1 MKPHSVSSRSVS
13 QPAAMTDSTPVVRRT
28 REQILQAIREA
39 AIAEFSSHGFKGAS
53 TQAIAERAGLT
64 KPQLHYYIESKQA
77 LYDELLYA
85 LLEAWSAAF
94 AFDPE
99 LDDPA
104 QIIGNYVRRKLD
116 YALDNPALS
125 RIFTNEVLGGG
136 LRLNQYWPVALS
148 STAQKVDLIN
158 AWIAQGR
165 MRSLDARVLLMQIWG
180 MTQHYA
186 DYAVQARVMLECADD
201 QPLDREHIAR
211 ELTTSVLLSCGLA
224 PI

>member
-1 MKPHSVSSRSVS
+1 M
-13 QPAAMTDSTPVVRRT
+13 
-28 REQILQAIREA
+28 
-39 AIAEFSSHGFKGAS
+39 
-53 TQAIAERAGLT
+53 
-64 KPQLHYYIESKQA
+64 
-77 LYDELLYA
+77 YDELLYA

-94 AFDPE
+94 AFDPA

>member
-1 MKPHSVSSRSVS
+1 MIRCHLARMMGEHKMRIADVARETGLSRATV
-13 QPAAMTDSTPVVRRT
+13 T
-28 REQILQAIREA
+28 
-39 AIAEFSSHGFKGAS
+39 
-53 TQAIAERAGLT
+53 
-64 KPQLHYYIESKQA
+64 
-77 LYDELLYA
+77 LLYK
-85 LLEAWSAAF
+85 E
-94 AFDPE
+94 
-99 LDDPA
+99 
-104 QIIGNYVRRKLD
+104 
-116 YALDNPALS
+116 
-125 RIFTNEVLGGG
+125 
-136 LRLNQYWPVALS
+136 
-148 STAQKVDLIN
+148 TAQKVDLIN

>member
-1 MKPHSVSSRSVS
+1 MERGSSPESG
-13 QPAAMTDSTPVVRRT
+13 TDNETLNLAKVLVR
-28 REQILQAIREA
+28 LK
-39 AIAEFSSHGFKGAS
+39 SHGEWRK
-53 TQAIAERAGLT
+53 GLT

-94 AFDPE
+94 AFDPA

-136 LRLNQYWPVALS
+136 LRLHQYWPVALS
-148 STAQKVDLIN
+148 STAQKVDLEAIRAAGHPTATALIVTN
-158 AWIAQGR
+158 SDDLPEISVVANG
-165 MRSLDARVLLMQIWG
+165 DAAAGTPVFKFKK
-180 MTQHYA
+180 
-186 DYAVQARVMLECADD
+186 
-201 QPLDREHIAR
+201 
-211 ELTTSVLLSCGLA
+211 
-224 PI
+224 

>member
-1 MKPHSVSSRSVS
+1 
-13 QPAAMTDSTPVVRRT
+13 MTDSTPVARRT
-28 REQILQAIREA
+28 REQIQLAIREA

-85 LLEAWSAAF
+85 LLEGWSAAF
-94 AFDPE
+94 AFDPA

-116 YALDNPALS
+116 YALDNPELS

-136 LRLNQYWPVALS
+136 SRLGKYWPLALA
-148 STAQKVDLIN
+148 STQQKVELMGE
-158 AWIAQGR
+158 WMAQGR
-165 MRSLDARVLLMQIWG
+165 MRKLDARVLLMQIWG

-186 DYAVQARVMLECADD
+186 DYAVQARVMLGLEGD
-201 QPLDREHIAR
+201 QPIDREHIAR
-211 ELTTSVLLSCGLA
+211 ELTNSVLLGCGMA